1 MGDERTSDVEGGQ
14 ANVIKCSL
22 QPPEELLFLGA
33 RECES
38 AGEGLFFSIF
48 AFLIFLV
55 EHHADGRTHSLI

>member
-1 MGDERTSDVEGGQ
+1 VGDERTSDVEGGQ

-38 AGEGLFFSIF
+38 AGEGLFFFDFRIF
-48 AFLIFLV
+48 NLF
-55 EHHADGRTHSLI
+55 G